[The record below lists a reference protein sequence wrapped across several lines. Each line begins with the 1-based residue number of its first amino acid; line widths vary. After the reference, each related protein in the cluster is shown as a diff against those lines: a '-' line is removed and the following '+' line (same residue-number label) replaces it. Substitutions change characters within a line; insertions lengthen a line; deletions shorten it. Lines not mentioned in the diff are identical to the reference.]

1 MYTFTDIT
9 LTHKKLWHKTF
20 VKNGQICEGCGSLK
34 DSINSSILKMPTLMD
49 HIVSHMQT
57 LIRHDRPWLSNNLI
71 MGKSKSEQ
79 QIMIRK
85 ESLQRF
91 IGVRVT

>member
-34 DSINSSILKMPTLMD
+34 AL
-49 HIVSHMQT
+49 QT
-57 LIRHDRPWLSNNLI
+57 PDNKVLETVLVY
-71 MGKSKSEQ
+71 SKS
-79 QIMIRK
+79 
-85 ESLQRF
+85 F
-91 IGVRVT
+91 NIGLTYVINNE